1 MNLER
6 NGNNIVREVYNDK
19 LISIKSYVKKLSSY
33 MKRALEFDFDLWF
46 APRDNW

>member
-1 MNLER
+1 MLEVNLER

-33 MKRALEFDFDLWF
+33 EKSARVWF
-46 APRDNW
+46 WFMICFER